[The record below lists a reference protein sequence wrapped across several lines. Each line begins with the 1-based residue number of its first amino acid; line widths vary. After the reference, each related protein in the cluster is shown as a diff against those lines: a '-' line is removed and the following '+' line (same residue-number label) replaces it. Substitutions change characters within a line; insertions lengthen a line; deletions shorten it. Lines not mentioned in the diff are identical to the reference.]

1 MQKKVLENKMDPLEI
16 IPFTN
21 RCSASTMV
29 PGSKSISNRAFILAA
44 MCEAKINLEGML
56 ISEDVNLMKEALIS
70 LGVRI
75 EAGKQENDL
84 VVYGCGG
91 DLPIKEQEIFVG
103 NAGTVARFL
112 TALLSTQNGGV
123 YKLDGTE
130 AMRKRPM
137 VELISSLE
145 KHGCSF
151 EFLNEYGCFPFIMR
165 TKGLRGNFWE
175 VDARK
180 SSQVLSA
187 LLMIA
192 PLINEKTTIQYSGG
206 TVSKPFV
213 NLTLEMMKSFSS
225 EPGMD
230 FKSKEEE
237 VLVTCQGYRR
247 RELTYSVEADATASS
262 YFLTL
267 PLVVEGSCTVQGISR
282 KMYQGDSKYTEV
294 IEKLGVKILEDKHGI
309 TAIFSGNREG
319 GDFNFNAISDTFLSL
334 AAVSPLL
341 SGFLKISGIAHTRK
355 QETDRVKAMGIELG
369 KLGQKVVETEDSLT
383 IYPDFGN
390 LQTIAEKD
398 VYIDTY
404 HDHRFAMSFAILGSF
419 NLLGNGKP
427 WLSINNPMCCAKT
440 FPEFF
445 DRLNE
450 VREQS
455 VE

>member
-1 MQKKVLENKMDPLEI
+1 MDSLEI
-16 IPFTN
+16 IPFTD
-21 RCSASTMV
+21 RCSATTSV

-44 MCEAKINLEGML
+44 MCEAKINLQGML
-56 ISEDVNLMKEALIS
+56 ISEDVNLMKEALVS

-75 EAGKQENDL
+75 EVGEQENEL

-91 DLPIKEQEIFVG
+91 ELPIKEQEIFVG

-112 TALLSTQNGGV
+112 TALLSTQKDGV

-137 VELISSLE
+137 LELISSLE
-145 KHGCSF
+145 KYGCNF

-165 TKGLRGNFWE
+165 TKGIQGNLWE

-192 PLINEKTTIQYSGG
+192 PLINKKTSVQYLGG
-206 TVSKPFV
+206 TVSRPFV
-213 NLTLEMMKSFSS
+213 NLTLEMMKSFSA
-225 EPGMD
+225 EPGFN
-230 FKSKEEE
+230 FKSSEEE
-237 VLVTCQGYRR
+237 VVVTSLGYRR
-247 RELTYSVEADATASS
+247 SELTYLVEADATASS

-267 PLVVEGSCTVQGISR
+267 PLVVEGSCTVQGIR
-282 KMYQGDSKYTEV
+282 KKMYQGDSKYTEV
-294 IEKLGVKILEDKHGI
+294 IGKLGVKILEEKDGI
-309 TAIFSGNREG
+309 TATFSGCRDG

-334 AAVSPLL
+334 AAISPLL
-341 SGFLKISGIAHTRK
+341 SNTLKISGIAHTRK
-355 QETDRVKAMGIELG
+355 QETDRVKAMGTELR
-369 KLGQKVVETEDSLT
+369 KLGQKVEEAEDSLT
-383 IYPDFGN
+383 IYPDLES
-390 LQTIAEKD
+390 LQRIAVKGIS
-398 VYIDTY
+398 IDTY
-404 HDHRFAMSFAILGSF
+404 HDHRFAMSFAVLGSF

-427 WLSINNPMCCAKT
+427 WLRIKNPMCCAKT

-445 DRLNE
+445 DRLHE

-455 VE
+455 VK